1 AGAVLDHLPLHSTV
15 QVFAC
20 ADRAALLGPHVASD
34 IEQARQLI
42 SELQFSHLATDL
54 LPGVR
59 GAAALLQRSRSAN
72 KELYLFSDMQK
83 LGWEQQASVLT
94 EKLQAVKRQAA
105 VYLVRCGTRMP
116 RNVAVIGIV
125 PQSGIPHTG

>member
-1 AGAVLDHLPLHSTV
+1 STV
-15 QVFAC
+15 QILAC
-20 ADRAALLGPHVASD
+20 ADRLVSLGPRVPSD
-34 IEQARQLI
+34 LDQAHQVLGD
-42 SELQFSHLATDL
+42 LQVSHLATDL
-54 LPGVR
+54 LPGVSE
-59 GAAALLQRSRSAN
+59 AAALLERSRSAN

-125 PQSGIPHTG
+125 PQSGIPHTGERVGFSVLIR